1 MKCLHSSN
9 LAILHPLTLTILG
22 SSNLGIS
29 YFTALWISDVSSP
42 CIPQSYCIWI
52 CCVFCVWGPVWAGVF
67 VGFANSGP
75 RLSACCRAVLWGAW
89 LGFRAALCGVVWCGV
104 VLCCAVLCCLCCALP
119 RCAVM
124 CCALLCY
131 AGLDWFSLCWAV
143 LCCAVQLL
151 WSALLCFILCDDMTA
166 YRKIELQKTSDGQP
180 KPGGANVLR
189 SLALASFFCWC
200 AAGPI
205 FSMQKWRFVKCTIWT
220 CKWKFHLTIWPAQV
234 HTVFM
239 GRKRGVIK

>member
-1 MKCLHSSN
+1 MHFC
-9 LAILHPLTLTILG
+9 A
-22 SSNLGIS
+22 
-29 YFTALWISDVSSP
+29 ALRQACWMQRCVA
-42 CIPQSYCIWI
+42 
-52 CCVFCVWGPVWAGVF
+52 CCVVLRAG
-67 VGFANSGP
+67 
-75 RLSACCRAVLWGAW
+75 LCR
-89 LGFRAALCGVVWCGV
+89 VWCCV
-104 VLCCAVLCCLCCALP
+104 VLCCVVLCCLCCALP

-189 SLALASFFCWC
+189 SLALASFFVDVPRDPFLVC
-200 AAGPI
+200 
-205 FSMQKWRFVKCTIWT
+205 KCEGLRNVQSERANGNST
-220 CKWKFHLTIWPAQV
+220 
-234 HTVFM
+234 
-239 GRKRGVIK
+239 